1 MTGKA
6 MDGLTTDHKGQ
17 IALWKVVLAAF
28 HKGACVSLPC
38 VPARYDLIL
47 DYQGKLYRAQ
57 VKYADCKAP
66 HSQGAVQVDLRRRKR
81 CYTRDEIDVLLVYI
95 PQVDR
100 VCWFPPEMF
109 DNKAVLYLRWQPA
122 KNGQTRGCRAIEDFL
137 W

>member
-17 IALWKVVLAAF
+17 IALWQVVLAAF

-47 DYQGKLYRAQ
+47 DYQGRLYRAQ
-57 VKYADCKAP
+57 VKYADCKAQN
-66 HSQGAVQVDLRRRKR
+66 SRGAVRLDLRRRKR
-81 CYTRDEIDVLLVYI
+81 CYRRDEVDVLLVYVAQI
-95 PQVDR
+95 DR
-100 VCWFPPEMF
+100 VCWFDPEVF
-109 DNKAVLYLRWQPA
+109 DNKINLQLRMAPTR
-122 KNGQTRGCRAIEDFL
+122 NGQKHGCLMVSDYV